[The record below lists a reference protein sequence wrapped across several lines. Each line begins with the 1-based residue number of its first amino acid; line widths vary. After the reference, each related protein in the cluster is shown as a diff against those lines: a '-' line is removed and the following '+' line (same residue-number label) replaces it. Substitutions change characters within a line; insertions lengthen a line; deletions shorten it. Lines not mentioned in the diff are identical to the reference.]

1 MKKKT
6 FVVFIVILLLLAAA
20 LVPYKI
26 TKVGDSGTKV
36 YKSLV
41 YEITVYNEKIDN
53 TEFTRQGVTVTC
65 FGKEIVNSTSSG
77 MD

>member
-6 FVVFIVILLLLAAA
+6 FVVFIVILLLLVAA

-26 TKVGDSGTKV
+26 TKVGSHGTKV

-41 YEITVYNEKIDN
+41 YELTVYNEPIDN
-53 TEFTRQGVTVTC
+53 SEYTKQGVTVTC

-77 MD
+77 M